1 MKVAI
6 CDYKEPLNRD
16 LEIEKSVFKKFLGED
31 TEISLY
37 VHEGDNEKFKEAI
50 KDVDG
55 ILLGRELLQQGLDLF
70 SKYDEDTKKEMV
82 AFIYKN
88 EMWFIDQVYQKKEN
102 KF

>member
-37 VHEGDNEKFKEAI
+37 VHELSLI
-50 KDVDG
+50 H
-55 ILLGRELLQQGLDLF
+55 I
-70 SKYDEDTKKEMV
+70 
-82 AFIYKN
+82 
-88 EMWFIDQVYQKKEN
+88 
-102 KF
+102 